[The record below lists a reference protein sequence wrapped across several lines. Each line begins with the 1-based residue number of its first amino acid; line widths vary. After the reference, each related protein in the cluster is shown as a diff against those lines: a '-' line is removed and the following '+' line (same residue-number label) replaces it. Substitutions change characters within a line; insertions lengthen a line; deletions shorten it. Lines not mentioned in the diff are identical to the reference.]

1 MTKAPPRQLK
11 QLEMPL
17 FVDLNAKRHLPSNQ
31 GAMNDTASSVHSS
44 AGETSSLEASADDL
58 TIYRAISE
66 NFFRQFK

>member
-1 MTKAPPRQLK
+1 MTKAPPRQSK

-17 FVDLNAKRHLPSNQ
+17 FVDLNAKRHLLRNLDVVNGKAISIH
-31 GAMNDTASSVHSS
+31 SSV
-44 AGETSSLEASADDL
+44 GETSPLEASADDL

>member
-1 MTKAPPRQLK
+1 MTTAPPRQSK

-17 FVDLNAKRHLPSNQ
+17 FVDLNAKRHLLRNP
-31 GAMNDTASSVHSS
+31 GVANDKGIPVLSSVS
-44 AGETSSLEASADDL
+44 ETSSLEASADDL